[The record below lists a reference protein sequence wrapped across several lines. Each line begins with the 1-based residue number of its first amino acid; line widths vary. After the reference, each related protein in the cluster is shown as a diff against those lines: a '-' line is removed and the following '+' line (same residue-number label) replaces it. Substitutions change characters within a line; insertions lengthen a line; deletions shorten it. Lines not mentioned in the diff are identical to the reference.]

1 MRKLQ
6 PCLLL
11 LAAAAGGAFAQA
23 PTGQVG
29 GTVFDETGAVI
40 PGAAVALTS
49 HDTAAVRT
57 IAASSQGVYS
67 FPSLISGS
75 YELRATAP
83 GFRTTVQDV
92 TVETGAITT
101 VDLHMQL
108 GQPKEVVQ
116 VEAATPQLDYDKQ
129 SVDGVVTRAQ
139 IDNLPLNGRSF
150 LQLAELEPGVT
161 ANYAGVGEYN
171 RQFDV
176 SILGRGSESVRIT
189 MDGATV
195 NDSITGG
202 SQQNFSQDVVQEFQI
217 SAANFDLST
226 GITAGGAVNIVTR
239 AGGNDYHGAGYFF
252 FRDHNMAAYP
262 YLERDPH
269 NTDPFFARSDP
280 GFYLSGAAIK
290 DKLFFFTSFEHVD
303 QRAAFSS
310 FPTDPL
316 FVNFASYATSP
327 YISKQ
332 LSERIDYHLNEKHS
346 MFLRYSH
353 DGNNGYAPSGGG
365 TQPSNWGVNRNYADS
380 GVFSII
386 SALSPTKTNEFRFS
400 MTYWNNS
407 KDTPTSSECPAPCF
421 GLGGPQYQIVG
432 VGGFQIGN
440 DATNTPQSR
449 LDRRFIFDDN
459 FSWQHGSHNIKYGG
473 EYQYERAFGTYAY
486 ADPGGVV
493 LYSPEIV
500 QLFNSQVPAPYQL
513 KIPSSFNTMADI
525 LQLPVAGFELGIGDI
540 NQPPSYNRGNADH
553 NNRTHLFIQD
563 NWKITP
569 RLTLIYGLAWSYESN
584 LLNYDLTKPQYLQ
597 PILGANGLGHEQNRD
612 NNFSPALGF
621 AWSPGH
627 DNKTVIR
634 GGAGIYYDTMNL
646 EVRLLERAALG
657 PLGTGRALLPD
668 SLFLPGLDQAFGIS
682 AGSPLPV
689 TSLSNFPTVFTGA
702 DFQAALPGMQAAA
715 TQILHINPTNTNL
728 AIRNINAF
736 KTAPGQDIFVND
748 FRPPYSQQ
756 ASLGIQRQVTD
767 DITVS
772 ADFVYRHFLNER
784 IRGADLNH
792 YYQTAGPIIPQC
804 TGSQALNPL
813 AECSTGPIDFD
824 ISGGRSTY
832 KGLLL
837 KVNKRMTRNF
847 SFLLSYAYQSLDG
860 FNGIVNE
867 YSWDASNGPQMGHNS
882 LTFSGTYNLPWGF
895 TISNITTFATVG
907 PFEPTI
913 PNVDLTG
920 NGTNADL
927 PLPGAG
933 YNQFGINLGTGAL
946 AQYVSQFNQKYAGT
960 VTPRGQNVPSLTLPA
975 HYSFGR
981 NGTSEDFR
989 LTKAFNLYQERL
1001 KLNIFGEVFNAL
1013 NYANLGGFSGNLT
1026 SPLFGQPTSLPSQI
1040 LGSGGPRIFQ
1050 VGGRVEF

>member
-1 MRKLQ
+1 M
-6 PCLLL
+6 
-11 LAAAAGGAFAQA
+11 
-23 PTGQVG
+23 
-29 GTVFDETGAVI
+29 
-40 PGAAVALTS
+40 
-49 HDTAAVRT
+49 
-57 IAASSQGVYS
+57 
-67 FPSLISGS
+67 
-75 YELRATAP
+75 
-83 GFRTTVQDV
+83 
-92 TVETGAITT
+92 
-101 VDLHMQL
+101 
-108 GQPKEVVQ
+108 
-116 VEAATPQLDYDKQ
+116 
-129 SVDGVVTRAQ
+129 
-139 IDNLPLNGRSF
+139 
-150 LQLAELEPGVT
+150 
-161 ANYAGVGEYN
+161 
-171 RQFDV
+171 
-176 SILGRGSESVRIT
+176 
-189 MDGATV
+189 
-195 NDSITGG
+195 
-202 SQQNFSQDVVQEFQI
+202 
-217 SAANFDLST
+217 
-226 GITAGGAVNIVTR
+226 
-239 AGGNDYHGAGYFF
+239 
-252 FRDHNMAAYP
+252 
-262 YLERDPH
+262 
-269 NTDPFFARSDP
+269 
-280 GFYLSGAAIK
+280 
-290 DKLFFFTSFEHVD
+290 
-303 QRAAFSS
+303 
-310 FPTDPL
+310 
-316 FVNFASYATSP
+316 
-327 YISKQ
+327 
-332 LSERIDYHLNEKHS
+332 
-346 MFLRYSH
+346 
-353 DGNNGYAPSGGG
+353 
-365 TQPSNWGVNRNYADS
+365 
-380 GVFSII
+380 
-386 SALSPTKTNEFRFS
+386 
-400 MTYWNNS
+400 
-407 KDTPTSSECPAPCF
+407 
-421 GLGGPQYQIVG
+421 
-432 VGGFQIGN
+432 
-440 DATNTPQSR
+440 
-449 LDRRFIFDDN
+449 
-459 FSWQHGSHNIKYGG
+459 
-473 EYQYERAFGTYAY
+473 
-486 ADPGGVV
+486 
-493 LYSPEIV
+493 
-500 QLFNSQVPAPYQL
+500 
-513 KIPSSFNTMADI
+513 
-525 LQLPVAGFELGIGDI
+525 PVAGFELGIGDI

-569 RLTLIYGLAWSYESN
+569 KLTLIYGLAWSYESN

-597 PILGANGLGHEQNRD
+597 PILGANGLGREQNRD

-646 EVRLLERAALG
+646 KVRLLERAALG

-668 SLFLPGLDQAFGIS
+668 SLFLPALDQAFGIS

-689 TSLSNFPTVFTGA
+689 ASLSNFPTVFTGA
-702 DFQAALPGMQAAA
+702 DFQAALPSMQAAA
-715 TQILHINPTNTNL
+715 IQILHIDPTNTNL

-756 ASLGIQRQVTD
+756 ASLGIQRQITG
-767 DITVS
+767 DITVG

-847 SFLLSYAYQSLDG
+847 SFLLSYAYQTLDG

-867 YSWDASNGPQMGHNS
+867 YNWGASNGPQMGHNS

-907 PFEPTI
+907 GFEPTI

-946 AQYVSQFNQKYAGT
+946 AKYVAQFNRTYAGT
-960 VTPRGQNVPSLTLPA
+960 VTPRGQDVPTLALPA

-989 LTKAFNLYQERL
+989 LTKAFNLCQERL
-1001 KLNIFGEVFNAL
+1001 KLNLFGEVFNAL